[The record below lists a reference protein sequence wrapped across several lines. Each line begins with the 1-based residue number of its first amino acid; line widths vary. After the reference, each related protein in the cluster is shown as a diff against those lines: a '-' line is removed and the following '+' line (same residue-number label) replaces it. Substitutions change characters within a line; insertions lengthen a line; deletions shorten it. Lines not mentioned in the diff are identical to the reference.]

1 MNKYISTIMV
11 SLLTLTSINCAPKNV
26 ALQDARSAFQNAS
39 NDPMVQKNAPVAL
52 HDAGLALQKANE
64 AEAKKADKEEVSH
77 LSVLAIKRVEIAKIE
92 AQKKAQ
98 DTQLEEIS
106 KTRTDAVLTA
116 REQETKDARQKAAML
131 EANNKQLET
140 VATQSQA
147 EKDALALKNETLEK
161 ELAALKMKPTARGME
176 LTLKDTVF
184 EFGKAELTAGAR
196 RDLEKLSQEL
206 KNAPERKILVEGHT
220 DGIGTDVYN
229 QALSERRAE
238 AIKDALAK
246 DIDSSRITARG
257 LGKQYPVA
265 SNAHEAGRQQNRRV
279 TVTVLSDSQGT
290 TNPTAQ

>member
-1 MNKYISTIMV
+1 MNKYLSTIML
-11 SLLTLTSINCAPKNV
+11 SLLTLTTISCAQKNM

-39 NDPMVQKNAPVAL
+39 NDPTVQKNAPVAL
-52 HDAGLALQKANE
+52 HDAGLALKEANE
-64 AEAKKADKEEVSH
+64 AEAKGADKDEVSH
-77 LSVLAIKRVEIAKIE
+77 LSSLAMKRVEIAKIE

-98 DTQLEEIS
+98 DSQLQEIS

-116 REQETKDARQKAAML
+116 REQEAKAAREKASMM
-131 EANNKQLET
+131 EASNKQLET
-140 VATQSQA
+140 AATQSQA

-184 EFGKAELTAGAR
+184 EFGKADLTSGAR

-206 KNAPERKILVEGHT
+206 KNAPDRKILVEGHT
-220 DGIGTDVYN
+220 DGIGTDEFN
-229 QALSERRAE
+229 QALSERRAQ
-238 AIKDALAK
+238 AIKDALAR

-265 SNAHEAGRQQNRRV
+265 SNNTEAGRQQNRRV
-279 TVTVLSDSQGT
+279 TVTVLSAEQGSA
-290 TNPTAQ
+290 PTAQ